1 LISQSR
7 LQLGGLIVAVGVV
20 VDAAVIDVENV
31 LRGARLMD
39 NRAFKDQINL
49 PCRWQGEMKRRS
61 GVPMLVA

>member
-1 LISQSR
+1 M
-7 LQLGGLIVAVGVV
+7 AVGVV